1 MEIRVRY
8 PSTMNRRALVLALI
22 VGMLGVFL
30 LVLYQRRFE
39 VEASGGEKVKLL
51 IAVKPIERGKVI
63 TDDVVA
69 TREVPQAYVEDR
81 AIKEVEKAK
90 ILGLRVGNTVQ
101 AQQTLM
107 WTDLITAS
115 EDRRDLS
122 DIVQP
127 GNRAVTIKTSRE
139 DSSVA
144 LIRPGN
150 YVDVIAV
157 MGQNQQSELRA
168 AAVLLQRVLV
178 LATGLDT
185 SGDLSPAE
193 KNNVVSD
200 RDNLLTLSLT
210 LPEAQLL
217 AAAQEKGRIT
227 VALRNPEDQRTI
239 DRIPDYN
246 TTLLFNRDGRDPV
259 GSRSYNPQR
268 AVRLP
273 EGQGQ

>member
-1 MEIRVRY
+1 
-8 PSTMNRRALVLALI
+8 MNRRALLLALI
-22 VGMLGVFL
+22 VGLLGAFL

-39 VEASGGEKVKLL
+39 AEASGGPKVKLL
-51 IAVKPIERGKVI
+51 MAVKPIERGKII
-63 TDDVVA
+63 TDELVA

-90 ILGLRVGNTVQ
+90 VLGLRVGNTVQ
-101 AQQTLM
+101 ANQTLM

-157 MGQNQQSELRA
+157 MSQSQQSETRA

-185 SGDLSPAE
+185 SSDTSPAE
-193 KNNVVSD
+193 KNGVSTD

-227 VALRNPEDQRTI
+227 VALRNAEDQRTI

-246 TTLLFNRDGRDPV
+246 TQLLFNRDGRDPV
-259 GSRSYNPQR
+259 GSRNYTPPR
-268 AVRLP
+268 PTRLP
-273 EGQGQ
+273 EGQ

>member
-1 MEIRVRY
+1 
-8 PSTMNRRALVLALI
+8 MNRRALLLALI
-22 VGMLGVFL
+22 VGILGVI
-30 LVLYQRRFE
+30 LVLLYQRRFE

-51 IAVKPIERGKVI
+51 IAVKPIERGKII
-63 TDDVVA
+63 TDDMVA

-81 AIKEVEKAK
+81 AIKDAEKAK

-122 DIVQP
+122 EIVQP

-157 MGQNQQSELRA
+157 MGAQNANTEARS

-185 SGDLSPAE
+185 SVDYDPNKKAPSYE
-193 KNNVVSD
+193 K
-200 RDNLLTLSLT
+200 DNLLTLSLS

-217 AAAQEKGRIT
+217 AAAQEKGKIT
-227 VALRNPEDQRTI
+227 VALRNPEDQRTV

-246 TTLLFNRDGRDPV
+246 TSLLFNRDQRDNLP
-259 GSRSYNPQR
+259 GIRGGAQTTRPQPLGGNNP
-268 AVRLP
+268 
-273 EGQGQ
+273 

>member
-1 MEIRVRY
+1 
-8 PSTMNRRALVLALI
+8 MNRRALVLALV
-22 VGMLGVFL
+22 VGILGVFL
-30 LVLYQRRFE
+30 MVLYQRRFE

-51 IAVKPIERGKVI
+51 IVVKPIERGKVI

-90 ILGLRVGNTVQ
+90 ILGLRVGNSVQ

-122 DIVQP
+122 EIVQP

-157 MGQNQQSELRA
+157 MAASRESDSRA

-178 LATGLDT
+178 LAAGLDT
-185 SGDLSPAE
+185 TADLSPAE
-193 KNNVVSD
+193 KSNIASD

-217 AAAQEKGRIT
+217 SAAQEKGRIT

-246 TTLLFNRDGRDPV
+246 TSLLFNREGRDPV
-259 GSRSYNPQR
+259 GSRNYNPQR
-268 AVRLP
+268 ATRLP
-273 EGQGQ
+273 EGPQ

>member
-1 MEIRVRY
+1 
-8 PSTMNRRALVLALI
+8 MNRRALLLALI
-22 VGMLGVFL
+22 VGAIGVFL
-30 LVLYQRRFE
+30 VLLYQRRFE
-39 VEASGGEKVKLL
+39 QEASGGEKVKLL

-63 TDDVVA
+63 TDDMVA

-81 AIKEVEKAK
+81 AIKEAEKPK
-90 ILGLRVGNTVQ
+90 ILGLRIGNTVQ

-107 WTDLITAS
+107 WTDLVTAS
-115 EDRRDLS
+115 EERRDLS

-127 GNRAVTIKTSRE
+127 GNRAVTIKTTRE

-157 MGQNQQSELRA
+157 MGKEGSEARS

-178 LATGLDT
+178 LAAGLET
-185 SGDLSPAE
+185 SADLDPSKKQGAP
-193 KNNVVSD
+193 D

-217 AAAQEKGRIT
+217 AAAQEKGKIT
-227 VALRNPEDQRTI
+227 VALRNPEDQRTV
-239 DRIPDYN
+239 DRIPDYD
-246 TTLLFNRDGRDPV
+246 TTLLFNRNARDSVP
-259 GSRSYNPQR
+259 GIRGAAPARPQK
-268 AVRLP
+268 L
-273 EGQGQ
+273 EGQTP